1 MRSIFKALFLVS
13 LTAITLLQSA
23 WANDGALSKLQAE
36 LKSHQGKVIYLDFW
50 ASWCVPCRQSFPW
63 LNEMEQKYQ
72 AQGFKVIA
80 VNLDEESELASA
92 FLEKWPAEFTVLF
105 DAEAETAEFYQ
116 LKGMPSSFIL
126 GRDGAIAKS
135 HVGFFMKNTSN
146 YEAEIRQLLE
156 SK

>member
-1 MRSIFKALFLVS
+1 
-13 LTAITLLQSA
+13 
-23 WANDGALSKLQAE
+23 
-36 LKSHQGKVIYLDFW
+36 
-50 ASWCVPCRQSFPW
+50 
-63 LNEMEQKYQ
+63 
-72 AQGFKVIA
+72 
-80 VNLDEESELASA
+80 
-92 FLEKWPAEFTVLF
+92 LF

-135 HVGFFMKNTSN
+135 HVGFFMKNTSI